1 MSIFQKKRG
10 QTLST
15 RLSRFS
21 RKAGVLSERHLK
33 ENFLSRLSHVSDVR
47 LFVLEWGLLVFTL
60 FMLALTQTFWYSE
73 SFSTSTFTTGGT
85 YTEATLGKVNSLN
98 PLFASTNTEEALA
111 KLLFSSLTSVDTS
124 GKIGNELA
132 KSVRSDG
139 AGKIWTVMLRD
150 NLKWSDGEPL
160 TNADVIF
167 TVNLLKDSSVI
178 SNFSSNLS
186 GVSVEEASDNSLV
199 FTLKSSYADFDS
211 ALDFPILPKH
221 ILESVEPS
229 RLLESNF
236 STEPVSS
243 GPFAYTA
250 TQNLGIDGE
259 AIVYL
264 SANKYYYKKS
274 PKLNSFV
281 IHAYPT
287 LEEIKLAIGSGNI
300 SATAELLPTD
310 AKDVSSNFIYE
321 KQTAINSGAY
331 AFLNLKSNILNNKD
345 LRKAIQKGIDLTEL
359 RSLVGDELALDYP
372 ILKTQIEL
380 SEWPSLPER
389 NLDEAREII
398 KNANLGDA
406 TLNLV
411 TISTG
416 YFPTLAEDFA
426 AQLEDLGFKVN
437 KTIFDP
443 GQDFIVNVI
452 APRNYDILLYEV
464 ELGATPDL
472 LAYYHSSQAT
482 QSGLNLSNY
491 NNPLVDDLILGARES
506 GNDDLR
512 ENKYI
517 SFLRHWI
524 DDVPAIGL
532 YQINMS
538 YYFNKNVKTFSEEN
552 TLVSP
557 TDRFSDVKYW
567 AVEKTTKNR
576 TP

>member
-1 MSIFQKKRG
+1 MSIFRKKRG

-21 RKAGVLSERHLK
+21 KKAGVLSERHLK

-73 SFSTSTFTTGGT
+73 SYSFSSFTSGGT
-85 YTEATLGKVNSLN
+85 YTEATLGKVSSLN
-98 PLFASTNTEEALA
+98 PLFSSTNSEKTLS
-111 KLLFSSLTSVDTS
+111 KLLFSSLTSIDTS
-124 GKIGNELA
+124 GKIGNDLA
-132 KSVRSDG
+132 KSVRSD
-139 AGKIWTVMLRD
+139 ASGKIWTVKLRD
-150 NLKWSDGEPL
+150 DLKWSDGEPL
-160 TNADVIF
+160 TNSDVIF
-167 TVNLLKDSSVI
+167 TVNLLRNPSVV
-178 SNFSSNLS
+178 SNYSSNLS
-186 GVSVEEASDNSLV
+186 GVSVEESDSGEII
-199 FTLKSSYADFDS
+199 FTLKSSYADFNS
-211 ALDFPILPKH
+211 VLNFPILPEH
-221 ILESVEPS
+221 SLASVEPA
-229 RLLESNF
+229 RLLESTF

-243 GPFAYTA
+243 GPFTYTA
-250 TQNLGIDGE
+250 TQNLGTNGE

-264 SANKYYYKKS
+264 SANKFYHKNT

-287 LEEIKLAIGSGNI
+287 LEELKLAIGTGNI

-310 AKDVSSNFIYE
+310 AEDVSSKLIYE
-321 KQTAINSGAY
+321 KQTAINSGAF
-331 AFLNLKSNILNNKD
+331 AFLNVKSEILSNKD
-345 LRKAIQKGIDLTEL
+345 LRKAIQKGIDLDEI
-359 RSLVGDELALDYP
+359 RSLVGDEPSLNYP
-372 ILKTQIEL
+372 ILKSQINL

-389 NLDEAREII
+389 NLDEARETI

-452 APRNYDILLYEV
+452 APRSYDILLYEV

-491 NNPLVDDLILGARES
+491 SNSLVDDLILGARES
-506 GNDDLR
+506 NDLTLR

-517 SFLRHWI
+517 SFLKHWI

-532 YQINMS
+532 YQVNMS

-552 TLVSP
+552 TLTSP
-557 TDRFSDVKYW
+557 TDRFSDVIYW
-567 AVEKTTKNR
+567 AVEKTIKNR